1 MIIGFFKTLGILF
14 AFIAFIGLITAIFV
28 EVVVFLTKAV
38 DAGKRREEKREREKG
53 KAAEGS
59 KSKIRK

>member
-28 EVVVFLTKAV
+28 EAVVFLTKAV
-38 DAGKRREEKREREKG
+38 DAGKRREDKG
-53 KAAEGS
+53 ENT
-59 KSKIRK
+59 